1 MNTDNLNEDL
11 NNFKKLIN
19 YKPEEGL
26 IKRLNQEELI

>member
-1 MNTDNLNEDL
+1 MSTDNLNEDL

-26 IKRLNQEELI
+26 VNEAKTRRTY